1 MNQDKSLCII
11 PCGAAKIW
19 DKQPS
24 IGPVEAQNVYT
35 GVFAVACQRYAK
47 TFFDHWVILSAKYG
61 FLYPEDVIPEDYN
74 VSFINTSSETI
85 QIAQLKEQTERK
97 GLFKYKEITVLGG
110 KHYADRVK
118 AVFNQGQEL
127 FFPLSDCTG
136 IGYMLQRLTRALEG
150 QEALSVDSLESP
162 PEVIVRPT
170 LKKYRN
176 QPMNLTE
183 NNVGKYVSLYQY
195 LLSVE
200 GKQVIMSIDQIEM
213 VLGFSLPVSAC
224 KYRPWWANTL
234 TNTQAKSW
242 LYAGWGVDSV
252 TLGEKTLFR
261 KIGDEV

>member
-61 FLYPEDVIPEDYN
+61 FLYPEDIIPEDYN
-74 VSFINTSSETI
+74 VSFTKPSSETI
-85 QIAQLKEQTERK
+85 LIAQLKEQAESK
-97 GLFKYKEITVLGG
+97 GLFKYQEITVLGG
-110 KHYADRVK
+110 KHYANRAK

-136 IGYMLQRLTRALEG
+136 IGYMLQRLARALEG
-150 QEALSVDSLESP
+150 QEAISGDSLELPS
-162 PEVIVRPT
+162 EVIVQRT
-170 LKKYRN
+170 LKKHRD
-176 QPMNLTE
+176 QPKNLTE
-183 NNVGKYVSLYQY
+183 HIVGKYVSLYRY
-195 LLSVE
+195 LLSAE
-200 GKQVIMSIDQIEM
+200 GKQVIMTIGQIEAI
-213 VLGFSLPVSAC
+213 LGFALPASAS
-224 KYRPWWANTL
+224 KYRPWWANAL
-234 TNTQAKSW
+234 TNSQAKSW
-242 LYAGWGVDSV
+242 LHAGWEVDSV
-252 TLGEKTLFR
+252 TLGEKTAFR

>member
-1 MNQDKSLCII
+1 MNRDKSLCII

-61 FLYPEDVIPEDYN
+61 FLYPEDIIPEDYN
-74 VSFINTSSETI
+74 VSFIKPSSETI
-85 QIAQLKEQTERK
+85 LIAQLKRQAESK

-110 KHYADRVK
+110 KHYADRAK
-118 AVFNQGQEL
+118 AVFNQGQEM

-136 IGYMLQRLTRALEG
+136 IGYMLQKLTRALEG
-150 QEALSVDSLESP
+150 QEAISGDSLESP
-162 PEVIVRPT
+162 SGVIVRPI
-170 LKKYRN
+170 LKKHRD
-176 QPMNLTE
+176 QPKNVTE
-183 NNVGKYVSLYQY
+183 NNVGKYVSLYRY
-195 LLSVE
+195 LLSAE
-200 GKQVIMSIDQIEM
+200 GKQVIMTIGQIEAI
-213 VLGFSLPVSAC
+213 LGFALPASAS

-242 LYAGWGVDSV
+242 LQAGWEVDSV
-252 TLGEKTLFR
+252 TLGEKTVFR

>member
-1 MNQDKSLCII
+1 MNRDKSLCII

-61 FLYPEDVIPEDYN
+61 FLFPEDMIPEDYN
-74 VSFINTSSETI
+74 VSFIKPSSETI
-85 QIAQLKEQTERK
+85 LIAQLKEQAESK
-97 GLFKYKEITVLGG
+97 GLFKYQEITVLGG
-110 KHYADRVK
+110 KHYADRAK

-150 QEALSVDSLESP
+150 HEEISGDSLESP
-162 PEVIVRPT
+162 SEVNVRPT
-170 LKKYRN
+170 LKKHRD
-176 QPMNLTE
+176 QPKNLME
-183 NNVGKYVSLYQY
+183 NNVGKYVSLYRY
-195 LLSVE
+195 LLSTE
-200 GKQVIMSIDQIEM
+200 GKQVIMTIGQIET
-213 VLGFSLPVSAC
+213 VLGFALPASAS
-224 KYRPWWANTL
+224 KYRPWWANAL

-242 LYAGWGVDSV
+242 LLAGWEVDSV
-252 TLGEKTLFR
+252 TLGEKTAFR